1 MAAPTYDT
9 DLVLIADAEATSEG
23 TGAGGPG
30 GSWTSFNGSGGSSL
44 GAGQDFSMQ
53 GTNAIDMKISSS
65 NGTRGPIFQP
75 TGGASITGDQK
86 FFIWS
91 FVATP
96 GILTPSS
103 GPGTA
108 FGSGLFVGD
117 STNSNGAHF
126 IYNVN
131 TADSFGA
138 ANRVGQCYRLDTSA
152 GPSTAGETSGNPTSP
167 YTYIGSCASFSQ
179 NSKGSNFATDV
190 IRKGTGFYVTDGDT
204 STPITFL
211 GIGDNDE
218 NKANRWGIVTK
229 LSESSFDV
237 NGWVVIGQTS
247 GGTDVDSFME
257 SVGESLI
264 FKGGYG
270 ASNGTGDLV
279 FKVRGTNTEVK
290 LKQSSFSN
298 SFTSNC
304 PTMSWEQGTSEV
316 TACTF
321 SGCADFDLLSNHT
334 ATFTDCVFTKLDPD
348 AGVACIRSS
357 NTANRFVGCKFQR
370 GSSVSTTVA
379 IISIEDPLEI
389 SNCTF
394 EDIGT
399 SGAYGHAVDLN
410 TISTA
415 TTFTWDS
422 KLEGRYT
429 AGSAGSPVTTT
440 STGQEAIRVTY
451 TDTSNPLVI
460 GVAAGATI
468 PTIKNDGAGAINVVV
483 NQVSVSVTVVD
494 SSGGTIDGARVYLEA
509 AAGGPLSVGTVIID
523 KVLTVSGIA
532 STSLSLASDQP
543 VVGNIR
549 KASSSPFYKA
559 ATVPG
564 GTSISSTAGLSLN
577 VQLISDE

>member
-9 DLVLIADAEATSEG
+9 DLVLIADAEATTE
-23 TGAGGPG
+23 TTAAGGPG
-30 GSWTSFNGSGGSSL
+30 GSWTSFNGTGGSSL

-65 NGTRGPIFQP
+65 NGIRGPVFQP
-75 TGGASITGDQK
+75 TGGASVAGNET

-96 GILTPSS
+96 GILTSNT

-117 STNSNGAHF
+117 SVNSNGAYKIF
-126 IYNVN
+126 NVN

-138 ANRVGQCYRLDTSA
+138 ANRVGQCYRLEPSI
-152 GPSTAGETSGNPTSP
+152 GPGVSGSVNGNPTSP

-190 IRKGTGFYVTDGDT
+190 IRKGTGFYVTAGDT

-211 GIGDNDE
+211 GMGNDDE
-218 NKANRWGIVTK
+218 IKSNRWGVVTK
-229 LSESSFDV
+229 LSESSFEI
-237 NGWVVIGQTS
+237 NGWTVIGQPA
-247 GGTDVDSFME
+247 GGGPDVDSFMD
-257 SVGESLI
+257 SVGESVI

-270 ASNGTGDLV
+270 ASQGAGDLV
-279 FKVRGTNTEVK
+279 FKIRGTGTEVK
-290 LKQSSFSN
+290 LTQNSFSN
-298 SFTSNC
+298 SFATS
-304 PTMSWEQGTSEV
+304 PIMSWEQGTSEV

-321 SGCADFDLLSNHT
+321 SGCANFDLFAAHT
-334 ATFTDCVFTKLDPD
+334 ATFTDCVFTRLDPD
-348 AGVACIRSS
+348 NNLACIRSS
-357 NTANRFVGCKFQR
+357 NTANRFVGCTFQR
-370 GSSVSTTVA
+370 GAAISSFFP
-379 IISIEDPLEI
+379 ILSIEDPLEV

-399 SGAYGHAVDLN
+399 SLSYSHAVDLN
-410 TISTA
+410 TITSA
-415 TTFTWDS
+415 TTFTWNN
-422 KLEGRYT
+422 KLAGRYT

-440 STGQEAIRVTY
+440 STGSEALRVTY

-460 GVAAGATI
+460 SVAAGATI

-483 NQVSVSVTVVD
+483 NQVPVTVTVVD
-494 SSGGTIDGARVYLEA
+494 SGGSAVDGARVYMEA
-509 AAGGPLSVGTVIID
+509 AAGGPLAVGTVIID

-532 STSLSLASDQP
+532 STSLSLASNQP

-549 KASSSPFYKA
+549 KASASPFYKA
-559 ATVPG
+559 ATVPP
-564 GTSISSTAGLSLN
+564 GTAISSTSGLSLN